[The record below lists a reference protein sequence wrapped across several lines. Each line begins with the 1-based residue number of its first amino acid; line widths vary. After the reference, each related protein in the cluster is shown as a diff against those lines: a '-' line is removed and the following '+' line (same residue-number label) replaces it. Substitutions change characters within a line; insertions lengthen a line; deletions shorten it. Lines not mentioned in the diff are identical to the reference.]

1 MKYLCIKNKNTQ
13 VVVLKKAKDIMT
25 DNYQILIRK
34 LDEFIRK
41 YYRNQ
46 LIKGSLLFLAILLVS
61 YLLFVILE
69 YFWHF
74 GTVPRSILFYLFVFL
89 NSSAFLYFVAD
100 PLLKIR
106 KIGKVIS
113 HEQAATIIGKH
124 FGEIRDKLLN
134 TLQLK
139 KLEESEE
146 ENIDLLKAGIDQK
159 ITQLRPVP
167 FIRAIDLSKNRKFLK
182 YALPPLF
189 VFLFLLLIAPSMIT
203 KPSERILHHSKVYVE
218 EMPFHLLILNKTLE
232 AFQQEDFT
240 LNIKVTGDKLPDEVF
255 LENAGVSYKLNKISR
270 VLFSYTF
277 KTLQKSEKFCLETE
291 KYKSKEFELKVYPK
305 PTILSFE
312 TGLSYPPYLSRK
324 NEILENTGDLIIP
337 EGTRVNWK
345 FFTKDVDHI
354 RVRFDNE
361 TKYLNKQESNAFE
374 YTAAF
379 SKSTFYSMKAD
390 NSYKRQQDSLSY
402 TITVIPD
409 AYPMITVEQKKDSI
423 LPSRMFFQG
432 VIRDDYGFSR
442 LAFTSTLIHGN
453 DTSIKESKTTNLVFN
468 KTLNQQ
474 SFYYSLDLNEWVKNP
489 GDELDYYFEVCDN
502 DGLHGAKCTRSGLLK
517 YKAPSLEEIEKTTSQ
532 QEQNIASSIQSA
544 AKQAKDLQ
552 KKIDE
557 LNKKLVEKN
566 ALTWQDKKQIQD
578 LLDKQKQIKEN
589 LNKIQQ
595 QYEQKNN
602 LEEQFKNVD
611 QSIIDKQNQLNEL
624 FNEVMSDETKKLAE
638 ELRNMLDKID
648 KNQVSQM
655 LEKLKMSNKDI
666 EKELDRNLELLKQA
680 EFDKQLSES
689 IDKLKELSEK
699 QDQLSESTLDKKS
712 DKDQIQNQQKEI
724 NAEFDN
730 TKKKLDDLEE
740 KNKEL
745 QEPNELPNLAKDE
758 QEIDNDLNNSME
770 SMDKNDKKTASKSQ
784 KNASKKMG
792 AMSQK
797 LQSAK
802 NGMEATQNEEDL
814 AMLRQI
820 LENLIRISF
829 DQEDLMGRTKVINKS
844 DPKYL
849 KLIQDQND
857 LKDDLGS
864 VEDSLYQLGKREMMI
879 KPFILREISS
889 INNNISDAVKN
900 LNNRNVPSAA
910 VKQQFVMTSVN
921 NLALMLS
928 EVMKQMEANMN
939 MESSKPGS
947 GSCSKPGGKGKKISM
962 KSMRGMQEQ
971 LSKQMQG
978 LKKEMESMKNGQ
990 QKQGSSGQKGMSEK
1004 LAKLAAQQE
1013 AIRNEMSKY
1022 ADQLNEEGV
1031 KDGGSMSDMMKKMEE
1046 TQKDL
1051 VNKKIV
1057 QETISRQQEILTH
1070 MLESEKAEMKR
1081 GEEEKRQ
1088 STEAKNP
1095 PISNPFSNLKYNS
1108 IKNAATDMLKTGQP
1122 SYNYYYKNKINSYFL
1137 KFE

>member
-1 MKYLCIKNKNTQ
+1 
-13 VVVLKKAKDIMT
+13 MT

-46 LIKGSLLFLAILLVS
+46 LIRGSLLFLAILFLS
-61 YLLFVILE
+61 YLLFVTLE

-74 GTVPRSILFYLFVFL
+74 GTVTRSILFYLFVFL
-89 NSSAFLYFVAD
+89 NGSAFLLFVAD

-113 HEQAATIIGKH
+113 REQAATIIGKH
-124 FGEIRDKLLN
+124 FGEIKDKLLN

-139 KLEESEE
+139 KLENSGE
-146 ENIDLLKAGIDQK
+146 ENIELLRAGIDQK
-159 ITQLRPVP
+159 IIQLRPVP
-167 FIRAIDLSKNRKFLK
+167 FIRAIDLSKNKKFLK
-182 YALPPLF
+182 YTLPPLF
-189 VFLFLLLIAPSMIT
+189 IFLLLLLIAPSMIT

-218 EMPFHLLILNKTLE
+218 ETPFHLLILNKSLE

-240 LNIKVTGDKLPDEVF
+240 LNVKVSGDKLPDEVF
-255 LENAGVSYKLNKISR
+255 LENEGVAYRLNKVSR
-270 VLFSYTF
+270 ILFSYTF
-277 KTLQKSEKFCLETE
+277 RTVQKSEKFHLEAGKFRSE
-291 KYKSKEFELKVYPK
+291 DFELKVYPK

-312 TGLSYPPYLSRK
+312 TGLAYPPYLNRK

-337 EGTRVNWK
+337 EGTRVNWR
-345 FFTKDVDHI
+345 FFTKDVDQI
-354 RVRFDNE
+354 LVRFDNE
-361 TKYLNKQESNAFE
+361 SKSLSKQESNAFE
-374 YTAAF
+374 YTSVF
-379 SKSTFYSMKAD
+379 SRSTFYSMKAG

-409 AYPMITVEQKKDSI
+409 AYPMITVEQQKDTVLS
-423 LPSRMFFQG
+423 SRMFFQG
-432 VIRDDYGFSR
+432 VIRDDYGFSL
-442 LAFTSTLIHGN
+442 LAFTSTLIHGS
-453 DTSIKESKTTNLVFN
+453 DTSIKETKTTNLVFN

-474 SFYYSLDLNEWVKNP
+474 SFYYSLDINEFVKNP

-502 DGLHGAKCTRSGLLK
+502 DGLHGPKCARSGLLK

-532 QEQNIASSIQSA
+532 QEQNITSSIQSA
-544 AKQAKDLQ
+544 SKEAKDLQ

-589 LNKIQQ
+589 LEKIQQ
-595 QYEQKNN
+595 QYEQKNSM
-602 LEEQFKNVD
+602 EEQFKNVD

-680 EFDKQLSES
+680 EFDKRLSES

-699 QDQLSESTLDKKS
+699 QDKLSESTLDKKT
-712 DKDQIQNQQKEI
+712 DKDQLQNQQKEI
-724 NAEFDN
+724 NKDFDE
-730 TKKKLDDLEE
+730 TKKKLDELQE

-745 QEPNELPNLAKDE
+745 QEPNELPNLSKDE
-758 QEIDNDLNNSME
+758 QDIDNELKNSTE
-770 SMDKNDKKTASKSQ
+770 SIDKNDKQAASKSQ

-797 LQSAK
+797 LQSSK
-802 NGMEATQNEEDL
+802 DGMESMQNEEDL

-820 LENLIRISF
+820 LENLVRISF
-829 DQEDLMGRTKVINKS
+829 DQEDMMNRTKTINKS

-849 KLIQDQND
+849 KLIQDQNN
-857 LKDDLGS
+857 LKEDLGS

-889 INNNISDAVKN
+889 INNNIRDAVKN
-900 LNNRNVPSAA
+900 LNDRNLPTAA

-928 EVMKQMEANMN
+928 DVMKQMEANMN
-939 MESSKPGS
+939 MPSSKS
-947 GSCSKPGGKGKKISM
+947 GSSSCNKPGGKGKKMSM

-971 LSKQMQG
+971 INKQMQG

-990 QKQGSSGQKGMSEK
+990 QKPGSSGQKGMSEQ

-1013 AIRNEMSKY
+1013 ALRNEMSKY
-1022 ADQLNEEGV
+1022 ADQLNEEGT

-1057 QETISRQQEILTH
+1057 QETLNRQQEILTK

-1095 PISNPFSNLKYNS
+1095 PISNPFSNFKYNS
-1108 IKNAATDMLKTGQP
+1108 IKTAATDLLKTVQP

>member
-1 MKYLCIKNKNTQ
+1 
-13 VVVLKKAKDIMT
+13 MT

-46 LIKGSLLFLAILLVS
+46 LIRGALLFLAILLIS
-61 YLLFVILE
+61 YLSFVTLE

-74 GTVPRSILFYLFVFL
+74 GTVPRSILFYLFLFL
-89 NSSAFLYFVAD
+89 NGSALLYFIAD

-124 FGEIRDKLLN
+124 FGEIKDKLLN

-139 KLEESEE
+139 KLENSGE
-146 ENIDLLKAGIDQK
+146 ENIELLKAGIDQK

-189 VFLFLLLIAPSMIT
+189 VLLFLLLIAPSMIT
-203 KPSERILHHSKVYVE
+203 KSSERILHHSHVYVE
-218 EMPFHLLILNKTLE
+218 EMPFHLLILNKSLE

-240 LNIKVTGDKLPDEVF
+240 LNVKVTGDKLPDEVF
-255 LENAGVSYKLNKISR
+255 LENSGVSYKMNKISR
-270 VLFSYTF
+270 ILFSYTF
-277 KTLQKSEKFCLETE
+277 KTLQKSEKFRLETGN
-291 KYKSKEFELKVYPK
+291 YKSEEFELKVYPK

-312 TGLSYPPYLSRK
+312 ADLFYPPYLNRK

-337 EGTRVNWK
+337 EGTRVTWK

-354 RVRFDNE
+354 LIRFDHE
-361 TKYLNKQESNAFE
+361 TQILNKQESNAFE

-379 SKSTFYSMKAD
+379 SQSTFYSMKAD
-390 NSYKRQQDSLSY
+390 NIYKRQQDSLSY

-409 AYPMITVEQKKDSI
+409 AYPMISVDQQKDSVM
-423 LPSRMFFQG
+423 PSRMFFSG
-432 VIRDDYGFSR
+432 VIKDDYGFTKLS
-442 LAFTSTLIHGN
+442 FTSTLIHGN
-453 DTSIKESKTTNLVFN
+453 DTSVRDSKTTLLIFN
-468 KTLNQQ
+468 KLLNQQ
-474 SFYYSLDLNEWVKNP
+474 SFYYSLDINEWVKNP
-489 GDELDYYFEVCDN
+489 GDELEYYFEVCDN
-502 DGLHGAKCTRSGLLK
+502 DGNHGPKCTRSGLLK
-517 YKAPSLEEIEKTTSQ
+517 YKAPTLEEIEKTTSR
-532 QEQNIASSIQSA
+532 QEENITASIQST
-544 AKQAKDLQ
+544 AKDAKDLQ

-566 ALTWQDKKQIQD
+566 TLTWQDKKQIQD
-578 LLDKQKQIKEN
+578 LLDKQKLIKEN
-589 LNKIQQ
+589 LEKIQQ

-602 LEEQFKNVD
+602 LEEQFKNTD
-611 QSIIDKQNQLNEL
+611 QSIIDKQNQLDEL
-624 FNEVMSDETKKLAE
+624 FNEVMDEDTKKLAE

-666 EKELDRNLELLKQA
+666 EKELDRNLDLLKQA
-680 EFDKQLSES
+680 EFDKKLSES
-689 IDKLKELSEK
+689 IDKLNELSGK
-699 QDQLSESTLDKKS
+699 QDNLSETTLDKKT
-712 DKDQIQNQQKEI
+712 DKDQLQNQQKEI
-724 NAEFDN
+724 NKEFDDAR
-730 TKKKLDDLEE
+730 KKLDELQE

-745 QEPNELPNLAKDE
+745 QEPNELPDLAKDE
-758 QEIDNDLNNSME
+758 QDIDNDLNNSTE
-770 SMDKNDKKTASKSQ
+770 SIDKNDSKAANKSQ
-784 KNASKKMG
+784 KGASKKMG
-792 AMSQK
+792 AMAQK
-797 LQSAK
+797 LESSRNA
-802 NGMEATQNEEDL
+802 MDAMQNEEDL
-814 AMLRQI
+814 SMLRQI
-820 LENLIRISF
+820 LENLVRISF
-829 DQEDLMGRTKVINKS
+829 DQEDLMNRTKTINKS

-864 VEDSLYQLGKREMMI
+864 VEDSLYQLGKKEMMI

-889 INNNISDAVKN
+889 INSNISDAVKN
-900 LNNRNVPSAA
+900 LNNRNISTAA

-928 EVMKQMEANMN
+928 EVMKQMESNMQN
-939 MESSKPGS
+939 AMPGS
-947 GSCSKPGGKGKKISM
+947 GSCNKPGGKGNKMSM

-971 LSKQMQG
+971 LNKQMQG
-978 LKKEMESMKNGQ
+978 MKKAMESMKQGQ
-990 QKQGSSGQKGMSEK
+990 QQPGGSGRKGMSEQ
-1004 LAKLAAQQE
+1004 LAKMAAQQE

-1022 ADQLNEEGV
+1022 ADQLNEEGI
-1031 KDGGSMSDMMKKMEE
+1031 KDGGTSSEMIKKMEE

-1057 QETISRQQEILTH
+1057 QETINRQQEILTK

-1095 PISNPFSNLKYNS
+1095 QISNPFTNLKYNS
-1108 IKNAATDMLKTGQP
+1108 LKTAATDLLKTVQP

>member
-1 MKYLCIKNKNTQ
+1 MNST
-13 VVVLKKAKDIMT
+13 T
-25 DNYQILIRK
+25 DNYHVLIRK

-46 LIKGSLLFLAILLVS
+46 LIRGILVFLAILFIS
-61 YLLFVILE
+61 YLLFVALE
-69 YFWHF
+69 FFWHF
-74 GTVPRSILFYLFVFL
+74 GTTPRSVLFYLFVFL
-89 NSSAFLYFVAD
+89 NGAALLFFVAD

-113 HEQAATIIGKH
+113 HEQAAAIIGKH
-124 FGEIRDKLLN
+124 FGEIKDKLLN

-139 KLEESEE
+139 KLESAGDV
-146 ENIDLLKAGIDQK
+146 NIELLKAGIDQK

-167 FIRAIDLSKNRKFLK
+167 FISAIDFSKNRKFLK
-182 YALPPLF
+182 YSLPPLL
-189 VFLFLLLIAPSMIT
+189 VFLLLLLIAPSMIV

-218 EMPFHLLILNKTLE
+218 EMPFHLLILNKSLE

-240 LNIKVTGDKLPDEVF
+240 LNVKVTGDKLPDEVF
-255 LENAGVSYKLNKISR
+255 LENQGASFKLNKISR

-277 KTLQKSEKFCLETE
+277 RTLQKTEKFRLETG
-291 KYKSKEFELKVYPK
+291 KFKSEEFELKVFPK

-312 TGLSYPPYLSRK
+312 TGLNYPAYLNRK

-345 FFTKDVDHI
+345 FFTKDVDQI
-354 RVRFDNE
+354 QVRLDHEIKN
-361 TKYLNKQESNAFE
+361 LDKQQSNAFE
-374 YTAAF
+374 YNAAF
-379 SKSTFYSMKAD
+379 SRSTFYSMKAV

-409 AYPMITVEQKKDSI
+409 AYPMITVDRQKDSV
-423 LPSRMFFQG
+423 LSSRIFFQG

-442 LAFTSTLIHGN
+442 LAFVHTLIHGS
-453 DTSIKESKTTNLVFN
+453 DTSIKETNTTNLVVN

-474 SFYYSLDLNEWVKNP
+474 SFYYSLDVTEWVKNP

-502 DGLHGAKCTRSGLLK
+502 DGLHGAKCARTGLLK
-517 YKAPSLEEIEKTTSQ
+517 YTAPTLEEIEKTTSQ
-532 QEQNIASSIQSA
+532 QEQNIANSIQSSA
-544 AKQAKDLQ
+544 RDAKELQ

-557 LNKKLVEKN
+557 LNKKLAEKN
-566 ALTWQDKKQIQD
+566 SLTWQDKKQVQD
-578 LLDKQKQIKEN
+578 LLDRQKQIKEN
-589 LNKIQQ
+589 VEKIQQ
-595 QYEQKNN
+595 EYQQKNS
-602 LEEQFKNVD
+602 LEEQFKDVD
-611 QSIIDKQNQLNEL
+611 QSILDKQNQLNEL
-624 FNEVMSDETKKLAE
+624 FNEVMDDETKKLAE
-638 ELRNMLDKID
+638 ELRNMLDKMD

-655 LEKLKMSNKDI
+655 LDKLKMSNKDI
-666 EKELDRNLELLKQA
+666 EKELDRNLDLLKQA
-680 EFDKQLSES
+680 EFDKKLSES

-699 QDQLSESTLDKKS
+699 QDKLAQATEDKNT
-712 DKDQIQNQQKEI
+712 DKDQLQNQQKEI
-724 NAEFDN
+724 SKEFDDA
-730 TKKKLDDLEE
+730 KKKLDELQE
-740 KNKEL
+740 KNKDL
-745 QEPNELPNLAKDE
+745 SEPNDMPDLSKDE
-758 QEIDNDLNNSME
+758 KEIDGDLNNSME
-770 SMDKNDKKTASKSQ
+770 AMDKNDKKSASKSQ

-792 AMSQK
+792 AMAQK
-797 LQSAK
+797 LQSSMED
-802 NGMEATQNEEDL
+802 MEAAQNEEDL

-820 LENLIRISF
+820 LENLVRISF
-829 DQEDLMGRTKVINKS
+829 DQEDLMDRTKAINKS

-857 LKDDLGS
+857 VKDDLGS
-864 VEDSLYQLGKREMMI
+864 VEDSLYQLAKREMMI

-889 INNNISDAVKN
+889 INKNISAAVKN
-900 LNNRNVPSAA
+900 LNERTVPSAA
-910 VKQQFVMTSVN
+910 TKQQLVMTSVN

-939 MESSKPGS
+939 MPSSKS
-947 GSCSKPGGKGKKISM
+947 GAGKCSKPGGKGKKMSM
-962 KSMRGMQEQ
+962 KSMRGMQES
-971 LSKQMQG
+971 LNKQMQG
-978 LKKEMESMKNGQ
+978 MKKEMESMKNGQ
-990 QKQGSSGQKGMSEK
+990 QKPGSSGKKGMSEQ

-1013 AIRNEMSKY
+1013 ALRNEMSKY

-1031 KDGGSMSDMMKKMEE
+1031 KDGGAMSDMMKKMEE

-1057 QETISRQQEILTH
+1057 QETLNRQQEILTK

-1095 PISNPFSNLKYNS
+1095 DISNPFSNLKYKT
-1108 IKNAATDMLKTGQP
+1108 IKSGTSDILKTVQP

>member
-1 MKYLCIKNKNTQ
+1 MRYLCSKNKKTR
-13 VVVLKKAKDIMT
+13 VTVLKEVKDTMT

-46 LIKGSLLFLAILLVS
+46 LIRGSLLFLAILLVS
-61 YLLFVILE
+61 YLLFVTLE

-89 NSSAFLYFVAD
+89 NGSALLYFVAD

-124 FGEIRDKLLN
+124 FGEIKDKLLN

-139 KLEESEE
+139 KLEESGE
-146 ENIDLLKAGIDQK
+146 ENFELLKAGIDQK
-159 ITQLRPVP
+159 IIQLRPVP
-167 FIRAIDLSKNRKFLK
+167 FIRAIDLTKNRKFLK

-189 VFLFLLLIAPSMIT
+189 VFLLLMLIAPSMIT
-203 KPSERILHHSKVYVE
+203 KSSERILHYSKVYVE
-218 EMPFHLLILNKTLE
+218 EMPFHILILNKSLE

-240 LNIKVTGDKLPDEVF
+240 LNIKVTGDKLPDDVF
-255 LENAGVSYKLNKISR
+255 LENEGVSYKLNKISR
-270 VLFSYTF
+270 ILFSYTF
-277 KTLQKSEKFCLETE
+277 KTLQKSEKFRLETG
-291 KYKSKEFELKVYPK
+291 KYKSEEFELKVYPK

-312 TGLSYPPYLSRK
+312 TGLSYPPYLNRK

-354 RVRFDNE
+354 LVHFDKE

-379 SKSTFYSMKAD
+379 SRSTFYSMKAD

-409 AYPMITVEQKKDSI
+409 AYPMIMVEQQKDTI
-423 LPSRMFFQG
+423 LSSRMFFQG

-442 LAFTSTLIHGN
+442 LAFTSMLIHGN

-474 SFYYSLDLNEWVKNP
+474 SFYYSLDINEWVKNP
-489 GDELDYYFEVCDN
+489 GDELNYYFEVCDN
-502 DGLHGAKCTRSGLLK
+502 DGLHGPKCARSGLLK
-517 YKAPSLEEIEKTTSQ
+517 YKAPTLEEIEKTTSQ

-544 AKQAKDLQ
+544 AKEAKDLQ

-589 LNKIQQ
+589 LEKIQQ
-595 QYEQKNN
+595 QYEQKNS

-648 KNQVSQM
+648 KNQISQM

-680 EFDKQLSES
+680 EFDKKLSES

-699 QDQLSESTLDKKS
+699 QNQLSESTLDKKT
-712 DKDQIQNQQKEI
+712 DKDQLQNQQKEI
-724 NAEFDN
+724 NKEFDD
-730 TKKKLDDLEE
+730 TKKKLDELQE

-745 QEPNELPNLAKDE
+745 QEPNELPDLSKDE

-770 SMDKNDKKTASKSQ
+770 SMDKNDKKAASKSQ

-802 NGMEATQNEEDL
+802 DGMESTQNEEDL

-820 LENLIRISF
+820 LENLVRISF
-829 DQEDLMGRTKVINKS
+829 DQEDLMSRTKVINKS

-849 KLIQDQND
+849 TLIQDQNN
-857 LKDDLGS
+857 LKEDLGS
-864 VEDSLYQLGKREMMI
+864 VEDSLYQLAKREMMI

-900 LNNRNVPSAA
+900 LNNRNVSTAA

-928 EVMKQMEANMN
+928 EVMKQMESNMQ
-939 MESSKPGS
+939 SSMQGS
-947 GSCSKPGGKGKKISM
+947 GKCNKPGGKGKKMSM

-990 QKQGSSGQKGMSEK
+990 QKPGSSGQKGMSEK

-1013 AIRNEMSKY
+1013 AIRNEMSNY
-1022 ADQLNEEGV
+1022 ADQLNEEGI
-1031 KDGGSMSDMMKKMEE
+1031 KDGGAMSDMMKKMEE

-1057 QETISRQQEILTH
+1057 QETINRQQEILTR

-1108 IKNAATDMLKTGQP
+1108 IKNAATDLLKSVQP

>member
-1 MKYLCIKNKNTQ
+1 
-13 VVVLKKAKDIMT
+13 MT

-46 LIKGSLLFLAILLVS
+46 LIRGSLLFVAILLVS

-74 GTVPRSILFYLFVFL
+74 GTVPRSILFYSFLFL
-89 NSSAFLYFVAD
+89 NGSSLLYFVAE

-113 HEQAATIIGKH
+113 HEQAAAIIGKH
-124 FGEIRDKLLN
+124 FGEIKDKLLN

-139 KLEESEE
+139 KLESSAD
-146 ENIDLLKAGIDQK
+146 ENIELLKAGIEQK

-182 YALPPLF
+182 YALPPLG
-189 VFLFLLLIAPSMIT
+189 VFLVLLLIAPSMIT
-203 KPSERILHHSKVYVE
+203 KPSERILHHTKVYVE
-218 EMPFHLLILNKTLE
+218 EMPFHLLILNKNLE

-255 LENAGVSYKLNKISR
+255 LVNEGVSYKMNKASR
-270 VLFSYTF
+270 ILFSYTF
-277 KTLQKSEKFCLETE
+277 KTLQRSEMFHLESG
-291 KYKSKEFELKVYPK
+291 KYKSEEFELKVYPK

-312 TGLSYPPYLSRK
+312 AGLTYPSYLNRK

-345 FFTKDVDHI
+345 FFTKDADQI
-354 RVRFDNE
+354 RIRFDNAVQNLKKE
-361 TKYLNKQESNAFE
+361 ESNAFD
-374 YTAAF
+374 YSSVFT
-379 SKSTFYSMKAD
+379 KSTFYSLRAD
-390 NSYKRQQDSLSY
+390 NSFKHQQDSLSY

-409 AYPMITVEQKKDSI
+409 AYPMITVDQQKDSV
-423 LPSRMFFQG
+423 LPSRLFFQG

-442 LAFTSTLIHGN
+442 LTFISTLIHGN
-453 DTSIKESKTTNLVFN
+453 DTSLRESNSANLVLN
-468 KTLNQQ
+468 KTLNQE
-474 SFYYSLDLNEWVKNP
+474 SFYYSVDINDWVKSP

-502 DGLHGAKCTRSGLLK
+502 DGIHGPKCTRSGMLK
-517 YKAPSLEEIEKTTSQ
+517 YVAPTVEELEKTTTQ
-532 QEQNIASSIQSA
+532 QEENITSSIKSA
-544 AKQAKDLQ
+544 AKDARELQ
-552 KKIDE
+552 KKIEE

-566 ALTWQDKKQIQD
+566 SLSWQDKKQVQD

-589 LNKIQQ
+589 LEKIQKEYQ
-595 QYEQKNN
+595 QKNN
-602 LEEQFKNVD
+602 LEEQFHNPD

-624 FNEVMSDETKKLAE
+624 FNEVMSEETKKMVE
-638 ELRNMLDKID
+638 DLRNMLDKID

-680 EFDKQLSES
+680 ELDKKLSEA
-689 IDKLKELSEK
+689 IDKLNELAEK
-699 QDQLSESTLDKKS
+699 QDKLAESTMDKNSEK
-712 DKDQIQNQQKEI
+712 DKLQNQQKEI
-724 NAEFDN
+724 NKEFDN
-730 TKKKLDDLEE
+730 TKKDLDQLEQ

-745 QEPNELPNLAKDE
+745 QEPNDLPDMAKDE
-758 QEIDNDLNNSME
+758 QDIQNDLNNSME
-770 SMDKNDKKTASKSQ
+770 SMDKNDKKSANKSQ
-784 KNASKKMG
+784 KGASKKMG
-792 AMSQK
+792 AMAQK
-797 LQSAK
+797 LQSSK
-802 NGMEATQNEEDL
+802 NAMDGSQNEEDL

-820 LENLIRISF
+820 LENLVRISF
-829 DQEDLMGRTKVINKS
+829 DQEDLMSRTKIINKS

-849 KLIQDQND
+849 KVIQDQND
-857 LKDDLGS
+857 LKEDLSS
-864 VEDSLYQLGKREMMI
+864 VEDSLYQLGKREIMI

-889 INNNISDAVKN
+889 INSNIGDAVN
-900 LNNRNVPSAA
+900 SLNSRNIPNAA
-910 VKQQFVMTSVN
+910 VKQQYVMTSVN

-928 EVMKQMEANMN
+928 EVMKQMEANMQN
-939 MESSKPGS
+939 AMSGS
-947 GSCSKPGGKGKKISM
+947 GSCNKPGGKGSKMSM

-971 LSKQMQG
+971 LNKQMQG
-978 LKKEMESMKNGQ
+978 LKKEMESMQNGQ
-990 QKQGSSGQKGMSEK
+990 QKPGSAGQKGMSEK
-1004 LAKLAAQQE
+1004 LAKMAAEQE

-1031 KDGGSMSDMMKKMEE
+1031 KDAGSMSDMMKKMEE

-1057 QETISRQQEILTH
+1057 QETLNRQQEILTK

-1095 PISNPFSNLKYNS
+1095 KISNPFSNLKYNS
-1108 IKNAATDMLKTGQP
+1108 NKTAATDILKTVQP

>member
-1 MKYLCIKNKNTQ
+1 MP
-13 VVVLKKAKDIMT
+13 

-46 LIKGSLLFLAILLVS
+46 LIRGSLLFLTILFVS
-61 YLLFVILE
+61 YLLFVTLE
-69 YFWHF
+69 YFWRF

-89 NSSAFLYFVAD
+89 NGSAVLIFIAD

-106 KIGKVIS
+106 KIRKIIS
-113 HEQAATIIGKH
+113 HEQAAMIIGKH
-124 FGEIRDKLLN
+124 FGEIKDKLLN

-139 KLEESEE
+139 KLAESGE
-146 ENIDLLKAGIDQK
+146 ENIELLNAGIDQK
-159 ITQLRPVP
+159 IIQLRPIP

-182 YALPPLF
+182 YTLPP
-189 VFLFLLLIAPSMIT
+189 FLIFLLLLLIAPSMIM
-203 KPSERILHHSKVYVE
+203 KPSERILYHSKVYVE
-218 EMPFHLLILNKTLE
+218 EMPFHLLILNKSLE
-232 AFQQEDFT
+232 AFQQEDFI
-240 LNIKVTGDKLPDEVF
+240 LNVKVTGDKLPDEVF
-255 LENAGVSYKLNKISR
+255 LENEGISYKLNKISR
-270 VLFSYTF
+270 ILFSYTF
-277 KTLQKSEKFCLETE
+277 KTLQKSEKFRLETG
-291 KYKSKEFELKVYPK
+291 KYKSEEFELKVYPK

-312 TGLSYPPYLSRK
+312 TELTYPTYLNRK
-324 NEILENTGDLIIP
+324 NEIIENTGDLIIP

-354 RVRFDNE
+354 LMRFDNE

-374 YTAAF
+374 YSAAF
-379 SKSTFYSMKAD
+379 SRSAFYSMKAG

-409 AYPMITVEQKKDSI
+409 GYPMITVDQQKDSV
-423 LPSRMFFQG
+423 LLSRMFFQG

-442 LAFTSTLIHGN
+442 LAFTCTLIHGS
-453 DTSIKESKTTNLVFN
+453 DTSFKETKTTNLQFN
-468 KTLNQQ
+468 KTINQQ
-474 SFYYSLDLNEWVKNP
+474 SFYYSLEINEWVKNP

-502 DGLHGAKCTRSGLLK
+502 DGLHGPKCTRSGLLK
-517 YKAPSLEEIEKTTSQ
+517 YKAPTLEEIEKTTSQ
-532 QEQNIASSIQSA
+532 QEQNIASSIQSS
-544 AKQAKDLQ
+544 AKEAKDLQ
-552 KKIDE
+552 KQIDE

-566 ALTWQDKKQIQD
+566 TLTWQDKKQIQD

-589 LNKIQQ
+589 LEKIQQ
-595 QYEQKNN
+595 QYEQKNS
-602 LEEQFKNVD
+602 LEEQFKNID

-624 FNEVMSDETKKLAE
+624 FNEVMDEDTKKLAE

-680 EFDKQLSES
+680 EFDKKLSES
-689 IDKLKELSEK
+689 IDKLKELSGK
-699 QDQLSESTLDKKS
+699 QDKLSESTQDNKTDKN
-712 DKDQIQNQQKEI
+712 QIQNQQKEI
-724 NAEFDN
+724 NKEFDDA
-730 TKKKLDDLEE
+730 KKQLDELQE

-745 QEPNELPNLAKDE
+745 QEPNELPDLSKDE
-758 QEIDNDLNNSME
+758 QEIDNELNNSME
-770 SMDKNDKKTASKSQ
+770 SMDKNDKKATSKSQ
-784 KNASKKMG
+784 KNAAKKMA

-797 LQSAK
+797 LQSSQ
-802 NGMEATQNEEDL
+802 NGMESMQNEEDL

-829 DQEDLMGRTKVINKS
+829 DQEDQMNRTKTINKS

-849 KLIQDQND
+849 TLIQDQNN
-857 LKDDLGS
+857 LKEDLGS

-889 INNNISDAVKN
+889 INKNIGDAVKN
-900 LNNRNVPSAA
+900 LNDRNVSIAA

-928 EVMKQMEANMN
+928 DVMKQMEANPN
-939 MESSKPGS
+939 MLSSQQGSGKCNKPG
-947 GSCSKPGGKGKKISM
+947 KKGNKMSM

-971 LSKQMQG
+971 LNKQMEG
-978 LKKEMESMKNGQ
+978 LKKEMESMKSGQ
-990 QKQGSSGQKGMSEK
+990 QKPGSSGQNGMSEK

-1013 AIRNEMSKY
+1013 AIRNEMRKY
-1022 ADQLNEEGV
+1022 ADQLNEEGI
-1031 KDGGSMSDMMKKMEE
+1031 KDAGSMSDMMKKMEE

-1057 QETISRQQEILTH
+1057 QETINRQQEILTR

-1095 PISNPFSNLKYNS
+1095 QISNPFSNFKYNS
-1108 IKNAATDMLKTGQP
+1108 IKNAASDLLKTVQP

>member
-1 MKYLCIKNKNTQ
+1 
-13 VVVLKKAKDIMT
+13 MT

-46 LIKGSLLFLAILLVS
+46 LIRGSMLFLAILLFS
-61 YLLFVILE
+61 YLFFVTLE

-74 GTVPRSILFYLFVFL
+74 GTVPRSILFYLFVL
-89 NSSAFLYFVAD
+89 VNGSALIYLIAD

-106 KIGKVIS
+106 NIGKVIS
-113 HEQAATIIGKH
+113 HEQAATILGKH
-124 FGEIRDKLLN
+124 FGEIKDKLLN

-139 KLEESEE
+139 KLEESGD
-146 ENIDLLKAGIDQK
+146 ENIELLKAGIDQK
-159 ITQLRPVP
+159 IIQLRPVP
-167 FIRAIDLSKNRKFLK
+167 FIHAIDFSKNRKFLK

-189 VFLFLLLIAPSMIT
+189 VFLLLLLVAPSMIT

-218 EMPFHLLILNKTLE
+218 EMPFHLLILNKSLE

-240 LNIKVTGDKLPDEVF
+240 LNVKVTGDKLPDEVF
-255 LENAGVSYKLNKISR
+255 LENEGVSYKLNKISR
-270 VLFSYTF
+270 ILFSYTF
-277 KTLQKSEKFCLETE
+277 RTLQKSEKFHLETG
-291 KYKSKEFELKVYPK
+291 KYKSGEFELKVYPK

-312 TGLSYPPYLSRK
+312 TGLSYPPYLKRK
-324 NEILENTGDLIIP
+324 NEIFENTGDLIIP
-337 EGTRVNWK
+337 EGTQVNWK
-345 FFTKDVDHI
+345 VFTKDVDHI
-354 RVRFDNE
+354 RIRFDNE
-361 TKYLNKQESNAFE
+361 TKFLNKQESNAFE
-374 YTAAF
+374 YSTAF
-379 SKSTFYSMKAD
+379 SKSTFYSLKAD
-390 NSYKRQQDSLSY
+390 NSYKHQQDSLSY
-402 TITVIPD
+402 TITVIQD
-409 AYPMITVEQKKDSI
+409 AFPMITVEQQKDSV
-423 LPSRMFFQG
+423 LQSRMFFQG
-432 VIRDDYGFSR
+432 IIRDDYGFSR
-442 LAFTSTLIHGN
+442 LTFTSTLIHGN
-453 DTSIKESKTTNLVFN
+453 DTTVKESKTTNLVFN

-517 YKAPSLEEIEKTTSQ
+517 YKAPTLEEIDKITSQ
-532 QEQNIASSIQSA
+532 QEQNIAANIQSA
-544 AKQAKDLQ
+544 SKEAKDLQ

-557 LNKKLVEKN
+557 LNKKLVGKN
-566 ALTWQDKKQIQD
+566 TLTWQDKKQIQD

-589 LNKIQQ
+589 LEKIQQ
-595 QYEQKNN
+595 QYEQKNS

-611 QSIIDKQNQLNEL
+611 QSILDKQNQLNEL
-624 FNEVMSDETKKLAE
+624 FNEVMSEETKKMVE
-638 ELRNMLDKID
+638 ELRTMLDKID

-680 EFDKQLSES
+680 EFDKKLTES

-699 QDQLSESTLDKKS
+699 QDKLSESTLDKQS
-712 DKDQIQNQQKEI
+712 DKDQLQTHQKEI
-724 NAEFDN
+724 NKEFDDA
-730 TKKKLDDLEE
+730 KKKLDELEQ

-745 QEPNELPNLAKDE
+745 QEPNEMPDLTKDE

-770 SMDKNDKKTASKSQ
+770 SMDKNDKKEASKSQ
-784 KNASKKMG
+784 KSASKKMG

-797 LQSAK
+797 LQSSK
-802 NGMEATQNEEDL
+802 NGMENMQNEEDL

-820 LENLIRISF
+820 LENLVRISF
-829 DQEDLMGRTKVINKS
+829 DQEDLMTQTKIINKN

-849 KLIQDQND
+849 KLIQDQNN

-864 VEDSLYQLGKREMMI
+864 VEDSLYQLGKREIMI

-889 INNNISDAVKN
+889 INTNIGDAVKN
-900 LNNRNVPSAA
+900 LNTRNVPTAA

-928 EVMKQMEANMN
+928 EVMKQMESN
-939 MESSKPGS
+939 MESSMPGS
-947 GSCSKPGGKGKKISM
+947 GNCNKPGGKGKKMSM
-962 KSMRGMQEQ
+962 KSMRGMQDQ
-971 LSKQMQG
+971 LNKQMEG
-978 LKKEMESMKNGQ
+978 MKKEMESMKNGQ
-990 QKQGSSGQKGMSEK
+990 QKQGTSGQRAMSEK
-1004 LAKLAAQQE
+1004 LAKMAAQQE

-1022 ADQLNEEGV
+1022 ADQLNEEGI
-1031 KDGGSMSDMMKKMEE
+1031 KDAGSMSDMMKKMEE

-1057 QETISRQQEILTH
+1057 QETLNRQQEILTR

-1095 PISNPFSNLKYNS
+1095 QISNHFSNLKYNS
-1108 IKNAATDMLKTGQP
+1108 IKNASTDLLKTVQP